1 MMKKKGGLHNL
12 TFLFPIVFFLVAW
25 ELAAR
30 FFVANRALFPPFSSV
45 MGEFFIL
52 VKNGALQENLGRS
65 LVRVLV
71 GFFVG
76 SAAGLVAGILSGTN
90 KVFYRSFHPIFS
102 LLYPI
107 PVLGWI
113 PVFMLWFGIGEMLP
127 IALLFVCSFFPI
139 YYNTESGIRS
149 VSRDYIQAART
160 LGAGDFQILTTVL
173 LPLALPNIF
182 TGLRLESGMAWRTT
196 MAAEMIAIPTGIGA
210 LLMKAENLI
219 RMDIVIVCLIVL
231 SLMGF
236 LFERFFLYL
245 EKKTIGKWA

>member
-1 MMKKKGGLHNL
+1 MKFFRRLHSL
-12 TFLFPIVFFLVAW
+12 WSLLPVAFFLVIW
-25 ELAAR
+25 EISAR
-30 FFVANRALFPPFSSV
+30 TLVSNQALFPPFSSV

-52 VKNGALQENLGRS
+52 VKNGVLLENLGRS
-65 LVRVLV
+65 LLRVLV
-71 GFFVG
+71 GFLAG
-76 SAAGLVAGILSGTN
+76 SLAGLTVGILFGT
-90 KVFYRSFHPIFS
+90 KKFLYRSFHPIFS
-102 LLYPI
+102 LLYPV

-127 IALLFVCSFFPI
+127 IALLFVCAFFPI
-139 YYNTESGIRS
+139 YYNTETGIRS
-149 VSRDYIQAART
+149 VNREFVHAART

-231 SLMGF
+231 SIMGF
-236 LFERFFLYL
+236 AFERFFLYL